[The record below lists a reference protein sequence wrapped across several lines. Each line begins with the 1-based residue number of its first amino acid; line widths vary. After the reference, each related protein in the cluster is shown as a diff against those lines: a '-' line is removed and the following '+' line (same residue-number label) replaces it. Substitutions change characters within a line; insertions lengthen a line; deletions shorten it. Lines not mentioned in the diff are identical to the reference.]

1 MVAGY
6 AMVVHSV
13 SIAWHAVKYCVIPA
27 DDLTTPTFL
36 CFLFQWCC
44 DLVFVFIP
52 SHYDCIMIGNT
63 V

>member
-13 SIAWHAVKYCVIPA
+13 SIAWHAVKYCVIPV

-36 CFLFQWCC
+36 CFLLSNG
-44 DLVFVFIP
+44 DLVLVFIP
-52 SHYDCIMIGNT
+52 SHYDCIMVGNT